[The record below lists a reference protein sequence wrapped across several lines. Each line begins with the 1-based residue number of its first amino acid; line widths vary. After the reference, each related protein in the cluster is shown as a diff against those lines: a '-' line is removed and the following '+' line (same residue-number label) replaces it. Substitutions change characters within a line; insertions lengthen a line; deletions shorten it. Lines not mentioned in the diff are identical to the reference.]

1 MVYIDRGEVLCTAD
15 KRRFVLKGGELT
27 FHKPN
32 EFHAIRAGEN
42 TAPNVSIITF
52 ECKSR
57 AMHYFEGK
65 IFRLSSEERA
75 LLSMLFREGLSA
87 YQLVDKRNPL
97 LQRLEKVED
106 PPFGSSQMTKNL
118 LEIFLISLH
127 RNTDVL
133 AKRSRYHYKI
143 NGVDIPLQVKEIL
156 DLLEKNV
163 YGSLT
168 VEEIAKAV
176 NKSVSTVKN
185 LFALYREGG
194 VIRYYN
200 KITGESDIFC
210 FDPLCRHNSC
220 VARLFSDPSQL
231 AYCAFDGQLYGTPT
245 SAGVRDGRP
254 FGNDNLYRIDL
265 DTMEITC
272 VFEGDGNELYDVSA
286 YDEYILFRRVGE
298 GGKREL
304 FRYDVTQEA
313 CEAISLGEEQ
323 KIGKLWVCGQD
334 IFVSFA
340 NELELYRTDED
351 FSFFENT
358 GVLGHA
364 FVSEKGVYWSEPD
377 RDGNQS
383 TAVYEGN
390 LQTGATREIGTYP
403 YRFEF
408 QGFDDTYLYV
418 CIYGCEV
425 PRADARSS
433 VLHRIDIRTGALE
446 RMLDC
451 SEDGYILGVHMDGE
465 RLFLH
470 QRRVQTDAN
479 ADHTFWYLTQNTKG
493 EWEKHS
499 IFGKQG
505 E

>member
-1 MVYIDRGEVLCTAD
+1 MQDNFIRHNFDKVLNVGKLITVFYMEFSRDFVYNGEKHDFWEMVYVDRGEVLCTAD
-15 KRRFVLKGGELT
+15 KRRFVLKSGELT

-97 LQRLEKVED
+97 LQRLEKVDD

-185 LFALYREGG
+185 LFSLYREGG

-200 KITGESDIFC
+200 YLKIEEAKKLI
-210 FDPLCRHNSC
+210 
-220 VARLFSDPSQL
+220 
-231 AYCAFDGQLYGTPT
+231 
-245 SAGVRDGRP
+245 
-254 FGNDNLYRIDL
+254 
-265 DTMEITC
+265 
-272 VFEGDGNELYDVSA
+272 
-286 YDEYILFRRVGE
+286 
-298 GGKREL
+298 RE
-304 FRYDVTQEA
+304 
-313 CEAISLGEEQ
+313 
-323 KIGKLWVCGQD
+323 GKLNFTQISSLLQFD
-334 IFVSFA
+334 TPQ
-340 NELELYRTDED
+340 Y
-351 FSFFENT
+351 FSICF
-358 GVLGHA
+358 
-364 FVSEKGVYWSEPD
+364 K
-377 RDGNQS
+377 
-383 TAVYEGN
+383 
-390 LQTGATREIGTYP
+390 
-403 YRFEF
+403 RF
-408 QGFDDTYLYV
+408 
-418 CIYGCEV
+418 
-425 PRADARSS
+425 
-433 VLHRIDIRTGALE
+433 
-446 RMLDC
+446 
-451 SEDGYILGVHMDGE
+451 VHMSPQE
-465 RLFLH
+465 
-470 QRRVQTDAN
+470 
-479 ADHTFWYLTQNTKG
+479 YK
-493 EWEKHS
+493 KS
-499 IFGKQG
+499 ILQ
-505 E
+505 

>member
-1 MVYIDRGEVLCTAD
+1 MQDNFIRYGFDKVLNVEKLITVFYMEFSRDFVYNGEKHDFWEMVYIDRGEVLCTAD

-200 KITGESDIFC
+200 YLKIEEAKKLI
-210 FDPLCRHNSC
+210 
-220 VARLFSDPSQL
+220 
-231 AYCAFDGQLYGTPT
+231 
-245 SAGVRDGRP
+245 
-254 FGNDNLYRIDL
+254 
-265 DTMEITC
+265 
-272 VFEGDGNELYDVSA
+272 
-286 YDEYILFRRVGE
+286 
-298 GGKREL
+298 RE
-304 FRYDVTQEA
+304 
-313 CEAISLGEEQ
+313 
-323 KIGKLWVCGQD
+323 GKLNFTQIASLLQFD
-334 IFVSFA
+334 TPQ
-340 NELELYRTDED
+340 Y
-351 FSFFENT
+351 FSICF
-358 GVLGHA
+358 
-364 FVSEKGVYWSEPD
+364 K
-377 RDGNQS
+377 
-383 TAVYEGN
+383 
-390 LQTGATREIGTYP
+390 
-403 YRFEF
+403 RF
-408 QGFDDTYLYV
+408 
-418 CIYGCEV
+418 
-425 PRADARSS
+425 
-433 VLHRIDIRTGALE
+433 
-446 RMLDC
+446 
-451 SEDGYILGVHMDGE
+451 VHMSPQE
-465 RLFLH
+465 
-470 QRRVQTDAN
+470 
-479 ADHTFWYLTQNTKG
+479 YK
-493 EWEKHS
+493 KS
-499 IFGKQG
+499 ILQ
-505 E
+505 